1 MLITSLFY
9 FSQILFDK
17 ILNQMNEELYTASK
31 IFFGINIV
39 LICSPNGV
47 RQILINKNQYSE
59 KLSGLNQVSINDS
72 KLFNV
77 FTQLE
82 EYFIR
87 QRKEFNLPLEMIG
100 TDFQKRVWEELV
112 KIPYGET
119 ISYNQLAIRLGDQ
132 KAVRAVAAANGAN
145 PLPIVIPCH
154 RVIGSDGSLVGY
166 GGGLEVK
173 QKLLELEGSLSMSHF
188 QNQNS

>member
-173 QKLLELEGSLSMSHF
+173 QKLLELEGSLSMSLF

>member
-1 MLITSLFY
+1 MLIASLFY

-17 ILNQMNEELYTASK
+17 ILNQMNEELCTASK
-31 IFFGINIV
+31 SFLGINIV

-47 RQILINKNQYSE
+47 RQILINKNQDSE
-59 KLSGLNQVSINDS
+59 KFSGLNQVSINDS

-119 ISYNQLAIRLGDQ
+119 ITYNQLAIRLGDQ
-132 KAVRAVAAANGAN
+132 KSVRAVAAANGAN

-154 RVIGSDGSLVGY
+154 RVIGSDGRLVGY
-166 GGGLEVK
+166 GGGLDVK
-173 QKLLELEGSLSMSHF
+173 QKLLELEGSLSMSLF
-188 QNQNS
+188 QN